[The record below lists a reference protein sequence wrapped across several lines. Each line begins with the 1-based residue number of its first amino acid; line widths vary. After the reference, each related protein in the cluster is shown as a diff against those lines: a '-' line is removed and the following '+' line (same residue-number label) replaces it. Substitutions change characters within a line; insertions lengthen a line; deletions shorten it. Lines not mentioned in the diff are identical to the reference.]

1 MLTITCPHC
10 GPRDE
15 TEFVNGGEG
24 HAARPAADVSD
35 ENWAAY
41 LFFHANPRGDLDE
54 RWCHA
59 YGCGLWFHATRCTAT
74 HRVSATYGIAEVP
87 VQPE

>member
-1 MLTITCPHC
+1 MLTLTCPHC

-24 HAARPAADVSD
+24 HVTRPSPDVTD
-35 ENWAAY
+35 EAWAEY
-41 LFFHANPRGDLDE
+41 LFLHHNPRGLLNE
-54 RWCHA
+54 RWCHV
-59 YGCGLWFHATRCTAT
+59 YGCGLWFHVSRCTFTHAISAT
-74 HRVSATYGIAEVP
+74 HGIAEAP